1 MNLQGLQ
8 LPGREH
14 ALSPE
19 VIDLT
24 EEIHDPIADEE
35 VSEVPFL
42 DLTRISEHRPRRRRR
57 FESDVANEETPSMR
71 SIPDPVSRPP
81 ISVGGGIF
89 WTRQR
94 RRGSLQRLINHSSA
108 KTQPQSA
115 KPVPAS
121 GFTYDVKPDM
131 HLVCI
136 QCKTE
141 LVNNG
146 TTSIFASKCG
156 HVFCSSCT
164 KGLRKKTQPC
174 PVTHCG
180 KRLTRRS
187 LFPLYI

>member
-24 EEIHDPIADEE
+24 EETHDPDANE
-35 VSEVPFL
+35 VLEVPFL
-42 DLTRISEHRPRRRRR
+42 DLTRISEIRPRRRQRT
-57 FESDVANEETPSMR
+57 EDDSAIEETSSTR
-71 SIPDPVSRPP
+71 SISNRVGRPP
-81 ISVGGGIF
+81 VSVGGGIF

-94 RRGSLQRLINHSSA
+94 RRASLQRLTGQPSS
-108 KTQPQSA
+108 KLQPRIS

-121 GFTYDVKPDM
+121 GFTYDIKPEM
-131 HLVCI
+131 LLVCVL
-136 QCKTE
+136 CKTE
-141 LVNNG
+141 LANSG
-146 TTSIFASKCG
+146 LTSIFASKCG

-164 KGLRKKTQPC
+164 KDLRKKTQPC
-174 PVTHCG
+174 PVTHCD
-180 KRLTRRS
+180 KRITKRA